1 MLLCKGKKKLHI
13 SLWRIMYTLSY
24 SEPLHTEFLC
34 TTGVFPSFFV
44 ALPPKILIKSNQTF
58 QIIERIYTAPYLLF
72 IIIINY
78 YSFYK
83 RKS

>member
-1 MLLCKGKKKLHI
+1 MHNAFMQRKKNFIYRFGELCIHCPI
-13 SLWRIMYTLSY
+13 
-24 SEPLHTEFLC
+24 HTEFLC
-34 TTGVFPSFFV
+34 TTGVLPSFFV
-44 ALPPKILIKSNQTF
+44 SLPPKILIKSNQTF

>member
-1 MLLCKGKKKLHI
+1 MQRKKTSYIALENYV
-13 SLWRIMYTLSY
+13 YTCPIQNLFIPSSY
-24 SEPLHTEFLC
+24 VPLVSSPL
-34 TTGVFPSFFV
+34 VLYPS
-44 ALPPKILIKSNQTF
+44 PPKILIKSNQTF

-83 RKS
+83 RNS

>member
-1 MLLCKGKKKLHI
+1 MLLCKGKKNFIYRFGELCIHCPI
-13 SLWRIMYTLSY
+13 QNLFIPSSY
-24 SEPLHTEFLC
+24 VPL
-34 TTGVFPSFFV
+34 VFSPLFCIP
-44 ALPPKILIKSNQTF
+44 PPKILIKSNQSF

-72 IIIINY
+72 IIINNY

>member
-1 MLLCKGKKKLHI
+1 MLLCKGKKNFIYRFGELCIHCPI
-13 SLWRIMYTLSY
+13 QNLFIPSSY
-24 SEPLHTEFLC
+24 APL
-34 TTGVFPSFFV
+34 VFSPLFF
-44 ALPPKILIKSNQTF
+44 ASLPPKILIKSNQTF

-72 IIIINY
+72 IIINY